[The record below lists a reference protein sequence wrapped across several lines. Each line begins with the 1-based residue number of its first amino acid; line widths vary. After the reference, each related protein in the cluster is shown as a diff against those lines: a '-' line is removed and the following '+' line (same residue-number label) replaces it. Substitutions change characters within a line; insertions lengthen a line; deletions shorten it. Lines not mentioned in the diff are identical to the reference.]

1 MDLFEYIL
9 IITSVIFAMAV
20 AQILLG
26 ASRVAQSSATFRPFF
41 AHSVWVLVLFVFI
54 FLVWWANW
62 EFRSVDWTFP
72 KYAYML
78 VTPTL
83 MFFACSLLVPA
94 DLDATE
100 VDLEAHFFAI
110 RRPLLW
116 SFLIASAA
124 AFVDGSVLRDE
135 SLWYPGRVGQAV
147 VVGASL
153 WGIST
158 VNSRSHNAIGT
169 IVLLA
174 FAFLVVG
181 RFWIPR

>member
-1 MDLFEYIL
+1 
-9 IITSVIFAMAV
+9 MAV

-26 ASRVAQSSATFRPFF
+26 VSRVAQSSATFRPFF

-54 FLVWWANW
+54 FLVWWATW

-94 DLDATE
+94 DLDAKE
-100 VDLEAHFFAI
+100 VDLEAHFFRI
-110 RRPLLW
+110 RKPLLW
-116 SFLIASAA
+116 SFLLASAA
-124 AFVDGSVLRDE
+124 AFIDGSVLRDE
-135 SLWYPGRVGQAV
+135 GLWYPGRIGQAV
-147 VVGASL
+147 VVGASV

-158 VNSRSHNAIGT
+158 VNRRSHNAIG
-169 IVLLA
+169 IVVLFA
-174 FAFLVVG
+174 FAFLVIG
-181 RFWIPR
+181 RFWSPR